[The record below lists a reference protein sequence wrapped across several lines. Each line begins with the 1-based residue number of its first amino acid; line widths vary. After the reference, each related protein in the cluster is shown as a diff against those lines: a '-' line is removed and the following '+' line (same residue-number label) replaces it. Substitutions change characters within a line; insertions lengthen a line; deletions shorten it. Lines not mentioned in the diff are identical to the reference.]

1 MQKMEDTKQT
11 KECKKWKILQNW
23 RILLMK
29 NTENNALKY
38 TSDHSLSES
47 DSYVR
52 LSPIWLFI
60 KNVMWSHFF
69 IAKS

>member
-1 MQKMEDTKQT
+1 
-11 KECKKWKILQNW
+11 
-23 RILLMK
+23 MK